1 MMIRRRT
8 LITALAAG
16 AVSPQLA
23 FAQSSQQVMRL
34 VVPFTQGT
42 GMDMVARTIGPG
54 LGERMGRPAIVENR
68 AGASGNIG
76 AEHVLQA
83 APDGNTLLVSAN
95 TLLMARTLYP
105 KLAFDPLN
113 DFTPIA
119 LASWGQLLLVTHPK
133 TGFKTAADLLAA
145 ARSKPGALNYAS
157 PGAGTPHHMSME
169 MLKSVNKV
177 FITHI
182 AYRGTAPAVQ
192 DMVGGHVDTMFMPI
206 HVALPLIRAGRLVV
220 LGLGGAARH
229 PLLPEVPTLAEAGAG
244 DVNVAMWYGFF
255 GPKGMSPDLVERLHR
270 EINQLLSSPET
281 AKVFSTQGMDP
292 APVSLKEYQDLVR
305 NDAERWA
312 KLIQAQRITAD

>member
-16 AVSPQLA
+16 AVSPHLA

-76 AEHVLQA
+76 AEHVLQS
-83 APDGNTLLVSAN
+83 APDGSTLLVSAN

-105 KLAFDPLN
+105 KLTFDPLN

-206 HVALPLIRAGRLVV
+206 HVALPLLRAGRLVV

-229 PLLPEVPTLAEAGAG
+229 PLLPDVPTLAEAGAG

-255 GPKGMSPDLVERLHR
+255 GPKGMAPDLVERLHR

-281 AKVFSTQGMDP
+281 ARVFSTQGMDP

>member
-1 MMIRRRT
+1 

-16 AVSPQLA
+16 GVLPASA
-23 FAQSSQQVMRL
+23 WAQSSQSVMRL

-54 LGERMGRPAIVENR
+54 LGERLGRPAIVENR

-95 TLLMARTLYP
+95 TLLIARTLYP
-105 KLAFDPLN
+105 KLTFDPVA

-119 LASWGQLLLVTHPK
+119 LASWGQLLLVTHPR
-133 TGFKTAADLLAA
+133 TGFKTAGDLLAA
-145 ARSKPGALNYAS
+145 ARAKPGALNYAS

-192 DMVGGHVDTMFMPI
+192 DMVGGHVDAMFMPI

-220 LGLGGAARH
+220 LGLGGTARH

-244 DVNVAMWYGFF
+244 EVNVAMWYGFF
-255 GPKGMSPDLVERLHR
+255 GPKGMAPELVERLHR
-270 EINQLLSSPET
+270 EINQLLASSET
-281 AKVFSTQGMDP
+281 ARVFSTQGMDP
-292 APVSLKEYQDLVR
+292 APVSLKEYQDLIR
-305 NDAERWA
+305 TDAERWA
-312 KLIQAQRITAD
+312 KLIQTQRITAD